1 MKKHSLAEFF
11 KSKSFYVLLGV
22 GALAI
27 IAITVVSLNQ
37 PSGNS
42 GGKNLADLNEPNTN
56 VADNGSLG
64 ATDIPDNTTPSD
76 TAKNVPG
83 SSTGGTKEA
92 QITPTEPGA
101 TGNNL
106 EGADVTDDPAY
117 KNAEAEKQAAEK
129 ANQTAKGDKDKQE
142 ETAKNADS
150 TKQVMTAD
158 SLFFDTEKGLAWPI
172 NGDVLINYS
181 PDRVIYFK
189 TLEQFRCNPAVVI
202 QAKVGAEITNA
213 ATGIIT
219 SITKEDETGVTVKVN
234 IGSGYSLVYG
244 QLDDS
249 LKLKYKVGD
258 MVQKGEV
265 LGTIAK
271 PTMYY
276 SVEGS
281 NLYFMVEKDKATVDP
296 MSLLKK

>member
-42 GGKNLADLNEPNTN
+42 GKQNLADLNEPNTN

-76 TAKNVPG
+76 TAKNEPG

-92 QITPTEPGA
+92 QVTPSNPDG
-101 TGNNL
+101 TGKDL
-106 EGADVTDDPAY
+106 EGADVTDDPNY
-117 KNAEAEKQAAEK
+117 KNAEAEKQASEK
-129 ANQTAKGDKDKQE
+129 TNQTADTGKSKQE
-142 ETAKNADS
+142 ETAKAADD
-150 TKQVMTAD
+150 TKEVMTAD
-158 SLFFDTEKGLAWPI
+158 SLYFDTAKGLNWPI
-172 NGDVLINYS
+172 NGDVLLNYS

-189 TLEQFRCNPAVVI
+189 TLEQFRCNPALVI
-202 QAKVGAEITNA
+202 QAKVGAEVANA

-234 IGSGYSLVYG
+234 VGSGYSLVYG
-244 QLDDS
+244 QLEDN
-249 LKLKYKVGD
+249 LKVKVGD
-258 MVQKGEV
+258 MVQKGEL
-265 LGTIAK
+265 LGKVAK

-276 SVEGS
+276 SLEGG
-281 NLYFMVEKDKATVDP
+281 NLYFMVEKDKETIDP

>member
-42 GGKNLADLNEPNTN
+42 GKQNLADLNEPNTN

-76 TAKNVPG
+76 TAKNEPG

-92 QITPTEPGA
+92 QVTPSNPGS
-101 TGNNL
+101 TGKDL
-106 EGADVTDDPAY
+106 EGADVTDDPNY
-117 KNAEAEKQAAEK
+117 KNAEAEKQASEK
-129 ANQTAKGDKDKQE
+129 TNQTADTGKSKQE
-142 ETAKNADS
+142 ETAKAADD
-150 TKQVMTAD
+150 TKEVMTAD
-158 SLFFDTEKGLAWPI
+158 SLYFDTAKGLNWPI
-172 NGDVLINYS
+172 NGDVLLNYS

-189 TLEQFRCNPAVVI
+189 TLEQFRCNPALVI
-202 QAKVGAEITNA
+202 QAKVGAEVANA

-234 IGSGYSLVYG
+234 VGSGYSLVYG
-244 QLDDS
+244 QLEDN
-249 LKLKYKVGD
+249 LKVKVGD
-258 MVQKGEV
+258 MVQKGEL
-265 LGTIAK
+265 LGKVAK

-276 SVEGS
+276 SLEGG
-281 NLYFMVEKDKATVDP
+281 NLYFMVEKDKETIDP

>member
-11 KSKSFYVLLGV
+11 KSKSFYVLLGI

-37 PSGNS
+37 PSGKNE
-42 GGKNLADLNEPNTN
+42 GQNLADLNTPGSN

-64 ATDIPDNTTPSD
+64 ATDVPDNTTPSD

-83 SSTGGTKEA
+83 SSSGGTKDQA
-92 QITPTEPGA
+92 PPTEIGGA
-101 TGNNL
+101 GNNL
-106 EGADVTDDPAY
+106 ENANAEDDPNY
-117 KNAEAEKQAAEK
+117 KNALAAKEAAEK
-129 ANQTAKGDKDKQE
+129 AADAGKGKQE
-142 ETAKNADS
+142 ETAKAADS
-150 TKQVMTAD
+150 TKEVMTAD
-158 SLFFDTEKGLAWPI
+158 SLYFDAEKGLSWPI

-202 QAKVGAEITNA
+202 QAKVGAEVTNA

-219 SITKEDETGVTVKVN
+219 SITKEDETGLTVKVN

-249 LKLKYKVGD
+249 LKVKVGD

-276 SVEGS
+276 SVEGG
-281 NLYFMVEKDKATVDP
+281 NLYFMVEKNKETVDP
-296 MSLLKK
+296 MALLKK

>member
-11 KSKSFYVLLGV
+11 KSKSFYVLLGI

-37 PSGNS
+37 PSGKNE
-42 GGKNLADLNEPNTN
+42 GQNLADLNTPDSN

-64 ATDIPDNTTPSD
+64 ATDVPDNTTPSD

-83 SSTGGTKEA
+83 SSSGGTKEA
-92 QITPTEPGA
+92 QVTPTEPGGA
-101 TGNNL
+101 GDNL
-106 EGADVTDDPAY
+106 ESANAEDDPNY
-117 KNAEAEKQAAEK
+117 KHALEEKEAAEK
-129 ANQTAKGDKDKQE
+129 AADASKGKQEDTAK
-142 ETAKNADS
+142 AADD
-150 TKQVMTAD
+150 TKEVMTAD
-158 SLFFDTEKGLAWPI
+158 SLYFDTEKGLSWPI

-202 QAKVGAEITNA
+202 QAKVGAEVTNA

-249 LKLKYKVGD
+249 LKAKVGD
-258 MVQKGEV
+258 MVEKGEV

-276 SVEGS
+276 SVEGG
-281 NLYFMVEKDKATVDP
+281 NLYFMVEKNKETLDP
-296 MSLLKK
+296 MTLLKK

>member
-37 PSGNS
+37 PSGK
-42 GGKNLADLNEPNTN
+42 GGGQNLADLNEPNTN
-56 VADNGSLG
+56 VADGGSLG

-76 TAKNVPG
+76 TAKNETG
-83 SSTGGTKEA
+83 STTDGKQEA
-92 QITPTEPGA
+92 KVTPTEPGG
-101 TGNNL
+101 TGKDL
-106 EGADVTDDPAY
+106 EGSEVTDDPNL
-117 KNAEAEKQAAEK
+117 KNAEADK
-129 ANQTAKGDKDKQE
+129 ANQTAAADKGKKE
-142 ETAKNADS
+142 ETAKASDE
-150 TKQVMTAD
+150 TKQVLNPDT
-158 SLFFDTEKGLAWPI
+158 LYFDTEKGLSWPI
-172 NGDVLINYS
+172 NGDVLLNYS

-202 QAKVGAEITNA
+202 QAKEGAEVTNA

-244 QLDDS
+244 QLEENKD
-249 LKLKYKVGD
+249 LKVGD
-258 MVQKGEV
+258 VVEKGAV
-265 LGTIAK
+265 LGKVAK

-281 NLYFMVEKDKATVDP
+281 NLYFMVEKDSETVDP
-296 MSLLKK
+296 TSLLKK